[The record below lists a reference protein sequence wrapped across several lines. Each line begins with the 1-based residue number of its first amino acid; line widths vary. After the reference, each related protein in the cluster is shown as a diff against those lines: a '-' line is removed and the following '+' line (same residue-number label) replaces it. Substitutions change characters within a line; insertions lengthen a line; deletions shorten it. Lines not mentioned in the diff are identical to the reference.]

1 MRTSSREAYI
11 SPTRGAQGNAIQ
23 TILAMGFVLDGERG
37 ETAIES
43 QGVAH
48 RIVFGADPVRRTP
61 RIVHDRNASAVKNGV
76 KTTVRWPNRASSIL
90 TGAHD
95 DFSNVAQ
102 TFAWLNPHLTLTA
115 TWFGEPCVAV
125 TASNPTWTKWLP
137 SQPTSPHWYDAP
149 RLARLIAAHIA
160 YAEDHEI
167 PCPTVREFVAEFRG
181 LSSTAKGKAICEA
194 VEASGRTLA
203 EFYGERRE
211 PERVAALLKA
221 MQALSRPVKPRDLGV
236 IGRDHLA
243 RFVATAGG
251 DPDSFAYHLEEQ
263 TVGGVPYL
271 AEVAFAHAP
280 GAARRTLVT
289 GLNFSPAIGGNPFHS
304 LGPVQSLDAAVWPVG
319 GARRAGHRLRP
330 SDRAAP
336 RFSRPG
342 QVCGRPAAQGVGV
355 SLANLILKATA
366 KWKKQR
372 TAEIRDRSAAL
383 RRKEAL
389 RQRYRSLTLKD
400 AAAVVM
406 EQAYLK
412 ASANGTLPANARQIY
427 YAARGPILKATG
439 RESLDSNYFTQSLLT
454 DYVENH
460 PGRTSGWNIVFDDRG
475 HFVEPHTRHAFDSAP

>member
-1 MRTSSREAYI
+1 MRKTFRTSRLAEFASKSELIKLTGHDVEDWPTVVVKETVDNALDEAEEAGVAPIVEVSVTENEITISDLAGRGIGPETIAALTDYTMRTSSREAYV
-11 SPTRGAQGNAIQ
+11 SPTRGAQGNALQ
-23 TILAMGFVLDGERG
+23 TILAMGFALDGERG
-37 ETAIES
+37 ETVIES

-90 TGAHD
+90 TRAHD
-95 DFSNVAQ
+95 DFYNAAQ

-115 TWFGEPCVAV
+115 SWFGEPCVAV

-137 SQPTSPHWYDAP
+137 SQPTSPHWYDVP

-167 PCPTVREFVAEFRG
+167 SCPTVREFVAEFRG

-280 GAARRTLVT
+280 DAARRTLVT
-289 GLNFSPAIGGNPFHS
+289 GLNFSPSVGGNPFHS
-304 LGPVQSLDAAVWPVG
+304 LGPVQSLHGLLSGQFAGPGEPVIVCV
-319 GARRAGHRLRP
+319 HLT
-330 SDRAAP
+330 AP
-336 RFSRPG
+336 R
-342 QVCGRPAAQGVGV
+342 
-355 SLANLILKATA
+355 
-366 KWKKQR
+366 
-372 TAEIRDRSAAL
+372 
-383 RRKEAL
+383 
-389 RQRYRSLTLKD
+389 
-400 AAAVVM
+400 
-406 EQAYLK
+406 
-412 ASANGTLPANARQIY
+412 
-427 YAARGPILKATG
+427 
-439 RESLDSNYFTQSLLT
+439 LDFL
-454 DYVENH
+454 
-460 PGRTSGWNIVFDDRG
+460 DRG
-475 HFVEPHTRHAFDSAP
+475 KSSVALPREVSG